1 MAEFVDA
8 YDKRTGEKAR
18 VPAHFFDVP
27 SLSRHLSKTPRQSA
41 ADKAATAAP
50 TTKTPAAGDKKE

>member
-41 ADKAATAAP
+41 ADKAAPAAP
-50 TTKTPAAGDKKE
+50 TKTPAAGDKKE